1 MIIDHIGSH
10 VWPRR
15 LDQISFGKRFLLA
28 AVATVG
34 VTAVASGVAAFDQA
48 GVVVPAPRPAAA
60 VIKPAIVGSHC
71 APSLPTI
78 PYRRPGSR
86 DPIASS
92 PAASGLYVSCVSAE
106 PIDRLIRG
114 TG

>member
-1 MIIDHIGSH
+1 MIIDNIGSH

-34 VTAVASGVAAFDQA
+34 VTAVAS
-48 GVVVPAPRPAAA
+48 
-60 VIKPAIVGSHC
+60 
-71 APSLPTI
+71 
-78 PYRRPGSR
+78 
-86 DPIASS
+86 S
-92 PAASGLYVSCVSAE
+92 PAASGPYVSCVSAE

>member
-15 LDQISFGKRFLLA
+15 LDQISFGKCFLLA

-34 VTAVASGVAAFDQA
+34 VTAAASGLTAFEQA
-48 GVVVPAPRPAAA
+48 GAVVPAPLPAAA
-60 VIKPAIVGSHC
+60 VTNPAIVGTRC

-92 PAASGLYVSCVSAE
+92 CM
-106 PIDRLIRG
+106 
-114 TG
+114 